1 MTIESIRKTM
11 DFHEEYSVD
20 SKNFTLRLYVTKRRG
35 LYGFQFA
42 AIIWHHPDSACSTK
56 TTGCGYSK
64 DASCAAVAFR
74 TLKAPDTVIRLAESG
89 QIVEAIVAYLK
100 LKPRKG
106 QSVWSLVH
114 HAHA

>member
-20 SKNFTLRLYVTKRRG
+20 AKGFTLCLYVTKRSG
-35 LYGFQFA
+35 LYGYQFA
-42 AIIWHHPDSACSTK
+42 AIIWHGALDACSTK
-56 TTGCGYSK
+56 TAGCGYSK
-64 DASCAAVAFR
+64 DAACSSEAFSN
-74 TLKAPDTVIRLAESG
+74 LGAPDYVATLAASG

-106 QSVWSLVH
+106 QSIWSLVH
-114 HAHA
+114 HAHN